1 VVANLAVSL
10 LRGEPAGNNP
20 WRGETLEWA
29 TTSPPPPYNYAVI
42 PTVTSAYPMWDE
54 EDRERDSARLDRG
67 EGVLAQGHETPAST
81 VQDADLDEVLAMPP
95 HSLWPPLV
103 GVIVVLLFIMLLVH
117 HYLIA
122 AGVAGVC
129 ALALVSWHAREPADA

>member
-1 VVANLAVSL
+1 
-10 LRGEPAGNNP
+10 
-20 WRGETLEWA
+20 
-29 TTSPPPPYNYAVI
+29 
-42 PTVTSAYPMWDE
+42 MWDE

-95 HSLWPPLV
+95 HSIWPPLV
-103 GVIVVLLFIMLLVH
+103 GVIVVLIFIMLLVH

-122 AGVAGVC
+122 AGAAGVC